1 MTAFFDYSH
10 RVTLEEIDELRHA
23 ANYHYVRWLQDAA
36 VAHSAAVGWPAERYR
51 QLGAGWVVR
60 SHQITYLKPALA
72 GELLQIRTWVANMRP
87 VLSLRRYEIRNPQ
100 SDLLAE
106 AETNW
111 AFIRYATQKPLRI
124 PSQVAMSFEL
134 AAAP

>member
-1 MTAFFDYSH
+1 MTAFFDHPH
-10 RVTLEEIDELRHA
+10 RVMPEEIDELGHA

-36 VAHSAAVGWPAERYR
+36 VAHSAAVGWPSERYR

-72 GELLQIRTWVANMRP
+72 GDQLQIRTWVANMKP
-87 VLSLRRYEIRNPQ
+87 VLSLRRYEIRNPRG
-100 SDLLAE
+100 DLLAK

-111 AFIRYATQKPLRI
+111 AFIRYETQKPQRI
-124 PSQVAMSFEL
+124 PPQVATSFEPP
-134 AAAP
+134 AAP